1 MSGTKRRTV
10 FFISDGTG
18 ITAEALGHSLLAQFD
33 GMTFERKTIPYVDSK
48 EKALQAVERINHCAQ
63 IEPDRPIVFDTV
75 VDQDIRDLLAQSQG
89 YLIDIFSTFLKPLE
103 LELQAS
109 SSYTVGRSHA
119 IVNSQEYLTRMEAIN
134 FAVDNDDG
142 ARIRHYDSADVIVIG
157 VSRSGKTPTCLYLAL
172 QFGVRAANY
181 PITDEDLEDNY
192 LPKCLGPYRAKIFGL
207 SIDPDRL
214 ASIRHERRPNSRYAS
229 PRQCEMEVQGLEAL
243 YNQEKIPY
251 LNSTHYSI
259 EEISTRLMEVC
270 ELPRRIK
277 ST

>member
-192 LPKCLGPYRAKIFGL
+192 LPKCLRPYRAKIFGL

>member
-1 MSGTKRRTV
+1 MSEAKERTV

-33 GMTFERKTIPYVDSK
+33 GISFERITLPYIDTK
-48 EKALQAVERINHCAQ
+48 EKALQVVQRINHCAAV
-63 IEPDRPIVFDTV
+63 EMDRPIVFDTV
-75 VDQDIRDLLAQSQG
+75 VDQEIRDLLAQSQG

-103 LELQAS
+103 LELNHS

-142 ARIRHYDSADVIVIG
+142 ARTRHYDSADVIVIG

-181 PITDEDLEDNY
+181 PITEEDLEDDY
-192 LPKCLGPYRAKIFGL
+192 LPKCLQPHRDKIFGL
-207 SIDPDRL
+207 SIDVDRL
-214 ASIRHERRPNSRYAS
+214 ASIRHERKPNSRYAS
-229 PRQCEMEVQGLEAL
+229 PRQCEMEVRGLEAL
-243 YNQEKIPY
+243 YTRQKIPF

-270 ELPRRIK
+270 KLQRRIK
-277 ST
+277 SA